1 MNRKLLFLVLL
12 LAMATAGLA
21 QKKPKPQPPIAVG
34 TNGVLQYT
42 PDSLGNQVP
51 DFSYCGYAA
60 SEKKIPSVG
69 AIVFVPLAKGDATFR
84 IQSAID
90 YLSRQPLDKDGFRGA
105 VQLEKG
111 TYAIAGQLKISHSGI
126 VIRGAGMGQGRY
138 QVVGHRFR

>member
-69 AIVFVPLAKGDATFR
+69 AIVFVPLPRAM
-84 IQSAID
+84 
-90 YLSRQPLDKDGFRGA
+90 LH
-105 VQLEKG
+105 LEYNLLL
-111 TYAIAGQLKISHSGI
+111 TIYRASLW
-126 VIRGAGMGQGRY
+126 IRMDLGEL
-138 QVVGHRFR
+138 FN